1 MRSAS
6 ELPANAS
13 SAAAEPI
20 PQPKGLPWLGN
31 LLQLPRDR
39 VAQTFLEISRQFPQ
53 GLYQL
58 DFVGRCVPFVYS
70 ADLVAE
76 LCDETRF
83 RKLIGPPLS
92 FLRAGAGDGL
102 FTAHQNEPNWGKA
115 HRILLPAFSQR
126 AMKGYFDVMLEVAN
140 ALADKWT
147 RQGPDADISV
157 ADDMTR
163 LTLDTISLA
172 GFGYR
177 FDSFKTPALH
187 PFLEA
192 MAGVLS
198 EAMGKLTRLPFK
210 DRFMHEHHRRF
221 ERDVAAM
228 HQLVDEV
235 IRKRRHAQ
243 DGGTGASDLLG
254 LMLNARD
261 PVTDLPLDDTNI
273 RFQVITFLIAGHET
287 TSGLLT
293 FALYM
298 LLRHPAVLAQGYA
311 EVDRVLP
318 GDTVPQYAH
327 LAQLDVIE
335 RVLKETLRL
344 WPTAPSFGV
353 APYEDTRIGGR
364 YAIRKDQRVV
374 TLLMALH
381 RDPAVWDRPE
391 VFDID
396 RFLPENEARIHP
408 HAYKPFGNGE
418 RACIGRQFAL
428 TEAKLALAVILQ
440 RFALSDPHDY
450 AFHIKETLTLKPDGF
465 RLRARLRN
473 ARERLLVSVPSQA
486 NAAADADTQTTLAGG
501 GEPMHVL
508 YGGSLGTCQDIAE
521 QIAATASRAGFDAKV
536 AALDAIADALPQQG
550 TLVVVAATY
559 NGRAPDSARTL
570 EGRLDSADALVR
582 QAPGLRYA
590 VLGCGNSQWPAFQ
603 AFPKRVDAML
613 AAAGAQA
620 IVPRGEADGNGGFD
634 TAVDAWTRSLW
645 AALGAR
651 QVQADVA
658 AVSVQYLAPD
668 AVRATVLPAAAR
680 SMTVLANEELVRD
693 PTGLWDFTR
702 EAPRGPTRHLTVR
715 LPEGVTYATGD
726 HLAVYPRNAD
736 DRVEAAIAR
745 LGLEGEALVTLT
757 AQHAHVRHLPLNQP
771 VTVRQLLRDFVEL
784 QDTATAR
791 DITALH
797 ATTRCPFTR
806 SQLAVWIDGEAAAQ
820 RFDQDIQAAHLSV
833 LDLLIRFPAIDLTL
847 EGFLARLGAMRPRFY
862 SIASSARVSPD
873 VAALTVG
880 TVSGPA
886 WSGVGTYR
894 GTASNYLMQLQ
905 AGAEIAATVRTPNPL
920 FAPDVDACKPMV
932 LICAGTGIAPF
943 RGFLEERAAQQAA
956 GEAVATS
963 LLCFGCR
970 HPEHDFL
977 YRDALR
983 AWEDAGVVQVLPAY
997 SCVDSHPHRF
1007 VQHAL
1012 WDAREAVWAAFD
1024 AGATLYVCGDGR
1036 AMAPAVRDTLIRLH
1050 QARYGS
1056 DLATASD
1063 WLTEQMQSG
1072 RYRQDVFN

>member
-6 ELPANAS
+6 ELPADAS
-13 SAAAEPI
+13 PAAAEPI

-31 LLQLPRDR
+31 LLQLPKDR
-39 VAQTFLEISRQFPQ
+39 LAQTLLETSRQFPQ

-58 DFVGRCVPFVYS
+58 DFAGRRVPFVYS

-102 FTAHQNEPNWGKA
+102 FTAHQDEPNWGKA

-140 ALADKWT
+140 ALAEKWA
-147 RQGPDADISV
+147 RQGPDADIPV

-177 FDSFKTPALH
+177 FDSFNTPELH
-187 PFLEA
+187 PFLAA
-192 MAGVLS
+192 MVGVLS
-198 EAMGKLTRLPFK
+198 EAMGKLTRLPLK
-210 DRFMHEHHRRF
+210 DRFMREHHRRF
-221 ERDVAAM
+221 EHDVAAM

-235 IRKRRHAQ
+235 IRARRQAK
-243 DGGTGASDLLG
+243 DGGVGASDLLG

-261 PVTDLPLDDTNI
+261 PVSDEPLDDTNI

-298 LLRHPAVLAQGYA
+298 LLRHPAVLAQAYA
-311 EVDRVLP
+311 EVDRVLR

-374 TLLMALH
+374 TVLLALH

-396 RFLPENEARIHP
+396 RFLPENEAKLHP

-440 RFALSDPHDY
+440 RFALSDPYDY
-450 AFHIKETLTLKPDGF
+450 DFHIKETLTLKPDGF

-473 ARERLLVSVPSQA
+473 ARKRLSI
-486 NAAADADTQTTLAGG
+486 AAPLRAEATTKVDAESALAGG

-521 QIAATASRAGFDAKV
+521 QLAATASRAGFDAKV
-536 AALDAIADALPQQG
+536 APLDAIADALPQQG
-550 TLVVVAATY
+550 VLIVVAATY

-570 EGRLDSADALVR
+570 EARLDATDALTR
-582 QAPGLRYA
+582 QATGLRYA

-603 AFPKRVDAML
+603 AFPKRVEAML

-620 IVPRGEADGNGGFD
+620 IVPRGEADGNAGFD
-634 TAVDAWTRSLW
+634 AAVEAWTRSLW
-645 AALGAR
+645 SALGAR
-651 QVQADVA
+651 QAQADGP
-658 AVSVQYLAPD
+658 SVHVDYVAPD
-668 AVRATVLPAAAR
+668 ALRAATLPPAARA
-680 SMTVLANEELVRD
+680 MTVLANEELVSD
-693 PTGLWDFTR
+693 ATGLWDFTR
-702 EAPRGPTRHLTVR
+702 EAPRGPTRHLTVQ
-715 LPEGVTYATGD
+715 LPDDVTYATGD

-736 DRVEAAIAR
+736 DRVDAAIAR
-745 LGLEGEALVTLT
+745 LALEGDALVTLT
-757 AQHAHVRHLPLNQP
+757 ARHVHVRHLPLNQP
-771 VTVRQLLRDFVEL
+771 VSVRQLLRDFAEL
-784 QDTATAR
+784 QDTATVR

-797 ATTRCPFTR
+797 AATRCPFTR
-806 SQLAVWIDGEAAAQ
+806 GQLAVWLEGDEAAE
-820 RFDQDIQAAHLSV
+820 RFDRDIQAPHVSV
-833 LDLLIRFPAIDLTL
+833 LDLLIRFPAIELTL
-847 EGFLARLGAMRPRFY
+847 EAFLARLGPMRPRFY
-862 SIASSARVSPD
+862 SIASSARVSPG

-894 GTASNYLMQLQ
+894 GTASTYLMMLR
-905 AGAEIAATVRTPNPL
+905 AGAEIAAAVRTPNPP
-920 FAPDVDACKPMV
+920 FAPEADASKPMV
-932 LICAGTGIAPF
+932 LIGAGTGIAPF

-970 HPEHDFL
+970 HPDHDFL
-977 YRDALR
+977 YRDTLR
-983 AWEDAGVVQVLPAY
+983 AWEDAGVVRVFPAY
-997 SCVDSHPHRF
+997 SCVAEHPHRF

-1012 WDAREAVWAAFD
+1012 WDAREAVWEAFD

-1036 AMAPAVRDTLIRLH
+1036 AMAPAVRDTLIRMH
-1050 QARYGS
+1050 QARHGS
-1056 DLATASD
+1056 DLPTASD
-1063 WLTEQMQSG
+1063 WLTAQMQSG